1 MYSETEIQ
9 HFLEFYIRFLS
20 FAKCHFHKEQELRA
34 DSLAFHALAS
44 LRTLS
49 RQELTMSELAKEMMI
64 TKQQLT
70 RLINDLESRGFVE
83 RIHNPVNRRQVYIRI
98 SADGIALLHDAQE
111 TMKEHTASMMNLFTP
126 AEQQEIDSCLMRL
139 TELFSRLDGF
149 GDAAVPC
156 LSNPSAGE

>member
-1 MYSETEIQ
+1 
-9 HFLEFYIRFLS
+9 
-20 FAKCHFHKEQELRA
+20 
-34 DSLAFHALAS
+34 
-44 LRTLS
+44 
-49 RQELTMSELAKEMMI
+49 MSELAKEMMI

-83 RIHNPVNRRQVYIRI
+83 RIHNPFNRRQVYIRI

-126 AEQQEIDSCLMRL
+126 DEQQEIDSCLMRL